1 MNLPNK
7 ISLLRIILVPIFL
20 IFLLVN
26 FTQPWAIYTDYLA
39 ITIFIFAALTD
50 SFDGYIARRDGL
62 VTNFGKLIDP
72 LADKM
77 LISGALIALV
87 SLGEISPW
95 PAFIIIAR
103 EFAVTGF
110 RSVASSEGIVI
121 AASGWGKLKTI
132 LQIIAIVAV
141 MININLFKLPFSGH
155 SILLGIATLVTVIS
169 GVDYVC
175 KGWYIFRSE
184 K

>member
-20 IFLLVN
+20 TFLLVN
-26 FTQPWAIYTDYLA
+26 FEPPLVIYTDYMA

-87 SLGEISPW
+87 SMGEISPW
-95 PAFIIIAR
+95 PAFIIITR

-110 RSVASSEGIVI
+110 RSVASTEGVVI
-121 AASGWGKLKTI
+121 AASNWGKMKTI

-141 MININLFKLPFSGH
+141 MININIFKLPFSGH
-155 SILLGIATLVTVIS
+155 SILLWIATFVTVIS
-169 GVDYVC
+169 GVDYVY
-175 KGWYIFRSE
+175 KGWYILRSE
-184 K
+184 T

>member
-7 ISLLRIILVPIFL
+7 ISLLRIILVPVFL
-20 IFLLVN
+20 IFLLLK
-26 FTQPWAIYTDYLA
+26 FPPPFDIYADYIAI
-39 ITIFIFAALTD
+39 IIFVFAALTD

-77 LISGALIALV
+77 LISCALIALV

-95 PAFIIIAR
+95 PAFLIITR
-103 EFAVTGF
+103 EYAVTGF
-110 RSVASSEGIVI
+110 RSVASTEGIVI
-121 AASGWGKLKTI
+121 AASFWGKLKTT
-132 LQIIAIVAV
+132 LQIIAIVAL
-141 MININLFKLPFSGH
+141 MININILKIPLFGH
-155 SILLGIATLVTVIS
+155 KILLWIATIVTIVS
-169 GVDYVC
+169 GIDYIY
-175 KGWYIFRSE
+175 KGRYLLRSE